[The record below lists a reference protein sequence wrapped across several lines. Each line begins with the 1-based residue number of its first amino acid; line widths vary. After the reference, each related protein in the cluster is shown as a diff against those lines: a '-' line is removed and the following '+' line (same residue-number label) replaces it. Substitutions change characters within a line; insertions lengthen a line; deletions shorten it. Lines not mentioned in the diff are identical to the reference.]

1 MTTADDVRIEPAV
14 VAALYLEHGDE
25 LKRFLVGV
33 LRDAPLAND
42 VLQATFVKLVEQGHT
57 TRETSRKAWLF
68 RVAFHEAMAVRRR
81 QSVGDKV
88 VRRLAWSKDAF
99 TSPADEP
106 LLQLEAVESVRIAMN
121 QLPVEQQQVV
131 RMRIYEE
138 KTFAVI
144 AQELN
149 IPLGTALARM
159 RSALTKL
166 RKKLEDR
173 DTAP

>member
-1 MTTADDVRIEPAV
+1 
-14 VAALYLEHGDE
+14 
-25 LKRFLVGV
+25 
-33 LRDAPLAND
+33 
-42 VLQATFVKLVEQGHT
+42 
-57 TRETSRKAWLF
+57 
-68 RVAFHEAMAVRRR
+68 MAVRRR

-106 LLQLEAVESVRIAMN
+106 LLQLEAVESVRIALN